1 MDNSYFAQDVS
12 SALGEACSNYRDEL
26 AVPFLVVAEQS
37 LVNILLTF

>member
-12 SALGEACSNYRDEL
+12 SALGEACSNYRDEI
-26 AVPFLVVAEQS
+26 AIPFRGGAEQS